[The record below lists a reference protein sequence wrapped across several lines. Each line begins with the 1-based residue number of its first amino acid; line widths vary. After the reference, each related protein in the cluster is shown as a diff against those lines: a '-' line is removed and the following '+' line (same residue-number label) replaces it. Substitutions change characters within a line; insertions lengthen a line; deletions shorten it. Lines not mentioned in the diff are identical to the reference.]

1 MNLWTAEQTV
11 RAVIKESNPAIEQSL
26 NQEQLESLVEAQAT
40 QLLEEIQQIQDLNR
54 GRSLDPE
61 EILEV
66 AKQTALKHLQERVA
80 AGLKSRRRIAP
91 RPRSELSPEERNFT
105 IEPGFEPQPAGRRKR
120 LEANLEA
127 IRLLKVLELEDRLA
141 TPEEKQVLAKYN
153 GFGADK
159 EVFNSSMAQY
169 RTFAN
174 RDSYDFY
181 AGRKV
186 YELKAGLDAE
196 TLYAQLRPVLTGVSV
211 VEICSAL

>member
-1 MNLWTAEQTV
+1 M
-11 RAVIKESNPAIEQSL
+11 
-26 NQEQLESLVEAQAT
+26 
-40 QLLEEIQQIQDLNR
+40 
-54 GRSLDPE
+54 
-61 EILEV
+61 
-66 AKQTALKHLQERVA
+66 
-80 AGLKSRRRIAP
+80 
-91 RPRSELSPEERNFT
+91 
-105 IEPGFEPQPAGRRKR
+105 
-120 LEANLEA
+120 EANLDA

-186 YELKAGLDAE
+186 
-196 TLYAQLRPVLTGVSV
+196 LRVKTRIGCRDIIFAAPTGVKGG
-211 VEICSAL
+211 